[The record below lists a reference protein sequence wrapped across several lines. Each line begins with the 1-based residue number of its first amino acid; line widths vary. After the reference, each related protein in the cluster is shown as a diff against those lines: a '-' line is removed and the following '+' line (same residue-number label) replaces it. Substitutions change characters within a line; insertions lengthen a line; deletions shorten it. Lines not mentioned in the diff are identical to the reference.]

1 MDTKS
6 LEYYHKLVEE
16 KNFSKVA
23 EFFEVSQPTIT
34 LAIKRLEN
42 EYQTKFFLRDRS
54 HKELILTKDGKQF
67 DRHVVTILNEL
78 EIARKEISRNQE
90 QMIRLGLPPIISQFY
105 FPQITPGLTDNKLLR
120 RIEPYEEKG
129 SAILLK
135 MLKDGTLDMSLL
147 SSTTP
152 LTDKNLKAHI
162 ISKANFKIIV
172 SPQHRLANRK
182 SVTFNE
188 LVNENF
194 INLNSSFIHV
204 EVFKHFAHEAHFR
217 PTIIFQTSDVPLL
230 KSLVSQNTGIALL
243 TDLALKNT
251 DDLVALDIE
260 TNIPLNFI
268 VSIAYRRSHILTPN
282 QSKLIS
288 LLTDKK

>member
-129 SAILLK
+129 SAIL
-135 MLKDGTLDMSLL
+135 
-147 SSTTP
+147 
-152 LTDKNLKAHI
+152 
-162 ISKANFKIIV
+162 
-172 SPQHRLANRK
+172 
-182 SVTFNE
+182 
-188 LVNENF
+188 
-194 INLNSSFIHV
+194 
-204 EVFKHFAHEAHFR
+204 
-217 PTIIFQTSDVPLL
+217 
-230 KSLVSQNTGIALL
+230 
-243 TDLALKNT
+243 
-251 DDLVALDIE
+251 
-260 TNIPLNFI
+260 
-268 VSIAYRRSHILTPN
+268 
-282 QSKLIS
+282 
-288 LLTDKK
+288 

>member
-105 FPQITPGLTDNKLLR
+105 FPQITPGLTDNKL
-120 RIEPYEEKG
+120 
-129 SAILLK
+129 
-135 MLKDGTLDMSLL
+135 
-147 SSTTP
+147 
-152 LTDKNLKAHI
+152 
-162 ISKANFKIIV
+162 F
-172 SPQHRLANRK
+172 
-182 SVTFNE
+182 
-188 LVNENF
+188 
-194 INLNSSFIHV
+194 
-204 EVFKHFAHEAHFR
+204 
-217 PTIIFQTSDVPLL
+217 
-230 KSLVSQNTGIALL
+230 
-243 TDLALKNT
+243 
-251 DDLVALDIE
+251 
-260 TNIPLNFI
+260 
-268 VSIAYRRSHILTPN
+268 VSI
-282 QSKLIS
+282 
-288 LLTDKK
+288 

>member
-105 FPQITPGLTDNKLLR
+105 FPQITPGLTENKLLR

-194 INLNSSFIHV
+194 INLNSSFIHA
-204 EVFKHFAHEAHFR
+204 E
-217 PTIIFQTSDVPLL
+217 VPLL
-230 KSLVSQNTGIALL
+230 KSLVSQNTGISLL

>member
-78 EIARKEISRNQE
+78 EIARKEICRNQE

-105 FPQITPGLTDNKLLR
+105 FLQITPGLTDNKLLR

-194 INLNSSFIHV
+194 INLNSSFIHA

-268 VSIAYRRSHILTPN
+268 VSIAYRRFHILTPN